1 MIGGDCDSYRR
12 VGSFEQSPRG
22 VHRLQVGAPEI
33 ARHLAATTESKEA
46 GALTVS
52 GQGFLYQLDFR
63 NIEQGHGNTVHR
75 KAHYKQWLG

>member
-1 MIGGDCDSYRR
+1 MQPITAALMIGGDCDSYRR

-33 ARHLAATTESKEA
+33 ARHLA

>member
-1 MIGGDCDSYRR
+1 MPDIWR
-12 VGSFEQSPRG
+12 
-22 VHRLQVGAPEI
+22 
-33 ARHLAATTESKEA
+33 ATTESKEA

-63 NIEQGHGNTVHR
+63 NIEQRHGNTVHR